1 MWKLIFFSYFFYK
14 LSYKINM
21 PGPFGDSS
29 YEANCE
35 VCDTHSHFDE
45 GEPAIC
51 YSCARKEEE
60 KKEQAESEKERIKEK
75 KIIDAL
81 KLRYQ
86 EPREKERDPDNVNT
100 MKFELLRFH
109 KDTKQWR
116 SCDVIINNASE
127 GETRVLFDAPP
138 EYAPEDGI
146 VIRNIIISPQKD
158 KRWGFQYIGHGR
170 TFTNHPNA
178 MLFRERG
185 VHDEEKKYFL
195 DNIEGGGDESR
206 KPDPTSTLKDLIEF
220 LRGIGSPVVWL
231 YSLPPPRAGSKRKK
245 KKSNYSKK
253 HTKRKSNKR
262 KYTKRR
268 KHTKRRKSKKK
279 NKTKRRRR

>member
-1 MWKLIFFSYFFYK
+1 
-14 LSYKINM
+14 M

-60 KKEQAESEKERIKEK
+60 KKEREESEKERIKRN
-75 KIIDAL
+75 KIINAL
-81 KLRYQ
+81 KLQYQ
-86 EPREKERDPDNVNT
+86 EPPEREGDPDNVNT

-109 KDTKQWR
+109 KDTGQWR
-116 SCDVIINNASE
+116 PCDVLINNVSK
-127 GETRVLFDAPP
+127 GETRVLFDAHNP
-138 EYAPEDGI
+138 EGSPGDGI

-158 KRWGFQYIGHGR
+158 RRWGFQYIGRGR

-178 MLFRERG
+178 MLFRGRG
-185 VHDEEKKYFL
+185 VHDEANKYFL

-220 LRGIGSPVVWL
+220 LRGIGSPEVWL
-231 YSLPPPRAGSKRKK
+231 YSLPPSGAGLKRKK
-245 KKSNYSKK
+245 KKSNYRKK
-253 HTKRKSNKR
+253 YTKIKSNKR
-262 KYTKRR
+262 KHTKG